1 MIERY
6 FSGLGREYDRNLF
19 SGWDRSMIETYFSGW
34 DREYD
39 RNIL

>member
-1 MIERY
+1 MIETY
-6 FSGLGREYDRNLF
+6 F

-39 RNIL
+39 RSIL